1 MVGRNR
7 SRRGVGYGAQICGI
21 ATAFLLLLS
30 IFLLYTRL
38 LSSSSISHRP
48 PNTDSIEDPLS
59 LSDDPLLEDSDPEPD
74 PRRSSSSEDRIDV
87 LDDDD
92 NDQLSNEEEILRAV
106 DDSDEDDTSS
116 SFTKPAAGITSR
128 YFFDHVSLVIRHAV
142 DRRSIDEIDYAN
154 NIIDDDNNNQNPLLL
169 QQQQQHHPT
178 HNCDAI
184 GSDDVPV
191 DEDVRSDMISVGG
204 IEDALLLKSS
214 PLRKGWGPW
223 FDAKTDFLRKDKMFR
238 SNFHLLNP
246 FHHLLLQD
254 PDSIGL
260 TPLTKPDK
268 MLLKELRLQKPPQQQ
283 LLRSSSNNT
292 KTSST
297 PADHKSRWGY
307 FPGLPPFLSFS
318 NFIDSFFRKCN
329 CTIRFFM
336 VWNSPSWMFT
346 VRHQRGLESVL
357 YHHPNACLVLFS
369 ETLDLHF
376 FNDFLNPSFKVAVA
390 MPNLEQLLH
399 DTPASIFAS
408 VWHEWRTTPFYPLHY
423 SELIRLAAL
432 YKYGG
437 IYLDSDM
444 IVLKPLSPFSNSV
457 GMEQPSPGSP
467 LNGAVMAFTKHS
479 AFIMQCMSEFYSTYD
494 DTLKRWNGAELLTR
508 VAGNFSRKVTD
519 PNTQKE
525 LKVQPSSI
533 FFPITSNDIQRYF
546 LSPLNESEKVEQD
559 GLYKKIMNES
569 YTFHLWNSVTSA
581 LVPETESLV
590 ARILNRYCT
599 RCSDLL

>member
-1 MVGRNR
+1 MVGRHR
-7 SRRGVGYGAQICGI
+7 SRRGVGYGAQLCGI

-38 LSSSSISHRP
+38 SSTHSPS
-48 PNTDSIEDPLS
+48 DSIEDPLS
-59 LSDDPLLEDSDPEPD
+59 LSLSEDPLLEDSDPEPD
-74 PRRSSSSEDRIDV
+74 PRTTTSEDRIDV
-87 LDDDD
+87 LDDDKD
-92 NDQLSNEEEILRAV
+92 VDIQLSNEEEILRAL
-106 DDSDEDDTSS
+106 DDSDEDDT
-116 SFTKPAAGITSR
+116 KAAAAGG
-128 YFFDHVSLVIRHAV
+128 YFFDHVSLVIRHAI

-154 NIIDDDNNNQNPLLL
+154 TINNNNQNPF
-169 QQQQQHHPT
+169 QPQQHPK

-191 DEDVRSDMISVGG
+191 DEDVRMKMMEVGG
-204 IEDALLLKSS
+204 IEDVLLLKSS

-260 TPLTKPDK
+260 TALTKGDK
-268 MLLKELRLQKPPQQQ
+268 IVQKGLVARRRIDKSLQLNQI
-283 LLRSSSNNT
+283 RHNNNN
-292 KTSST
+292 KTSSV
-297 PADHKSRWGY
+297 PMDKSRWGY
-307 FPGLPPFLSFS
+307 FAGLPPFLSFS
-318 NFIDSFFRKCN
+318 NFMDSFFRKCK
-329 CTIRFFM
+329 CSMRVFM

-346 VRHQRGLESVL
+346 VSHQRGLESLL
-357 YHHPNACLVLFS
+357 YHHPNACVVIFS
-369 ETLDLHF
+369 ETLELDF
-376 FNDFLNPSFKVAVA
+376 FKDFVNRSFKVAVA
-390 MPNLEQLLH
+390 MPHLEQLLQ
-399 DTPASIFAS
+399 DTPTSVFAS
-408 VWHEWRTTPFYPLHY
+408 VWHKWRTTTFYPTHY
-423 SELIRLAAL
+423 SELIRLSAL
-432 YKYGG
+432 FKYGG

-457 GMEQPSPGSP
+457 GMEEPSPGSP

-479 AFIMQCMSEFYSTYD
+479 SFLMQCMSEFYSTYD

-508 VAGNFSRKVTD
+508 VARNFSKKATD
-519 PNTQKE
+519 PNTQQE

-533 FFPITSNDIQRYF
+533 FFPIGSNDIQRYF
-546 LSPLNESEKVEQD
+546 LSPLNESEKVEQY
-559 GLYKKIMNES
+559 GLYSKILNES
-569 YTFHLWNSVTSA
+569 YTFHLWNSITSA
-581 LVPETESLV
+581 LVPEAESLV